1 MHGHF
6 CRHGHKF
13 MLWFGE
19 AHNVENPKSAP
30 SLDGQCVGDV
40 QLIEISK
47 CRVLATANDFSSTV
61 SPGHGSM
68 SGSRCIFDLDGKQT
82 LIIFNYYYSCHLG
95 VNVAHYIRSNKL

>member
-47 CRVLATANDFSSTV
+47 CRVLATANDF
-61 SPGHGSM
+61 
-68 SGSRCIFDLDGKQT
+68 
-82 LIIFNYYYSCHLG
+82 
-95 VNVAHYIRSNKL
+95 